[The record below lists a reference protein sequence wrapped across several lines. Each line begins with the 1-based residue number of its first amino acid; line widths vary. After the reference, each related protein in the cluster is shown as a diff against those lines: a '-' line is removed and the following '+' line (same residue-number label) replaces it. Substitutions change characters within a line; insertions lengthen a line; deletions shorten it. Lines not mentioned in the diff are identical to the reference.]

1 MPTATESRAR
11 LDLKEALREIHIMAG
26 LDPADSEGEPGS
38 VDSPISIGV
47 TSASFGD
54 GKTTVAIA
62 LAASL
67 SQDFEADVT
76 LVDADFH
83 THSVGREY
91 GLQGEDGLSEVLAGK
106 LPIHSVTHRV
116 SRARMSVVTAG
127 KTPEDPARMARS
139 EHLSTLIE
147 NMKRSN
153 QYVVI
158 DLPAT
163 MHSMN
168 APVLAKR
175 CDAVVVVVRAGHT
188 TEQDLERVLTLLKD
202 SRVLG
207 VVVNR
212 HRSHVPGWIQRTL
225 NLKV

>member
-1 MPTATESRAR
+1 MPAAVESRAR

-26 LDPADSEGEPGS
+26 LDPTDPMRRENRRPLA
-38 VDSPISIGV
+38 IGV
-47 TSASFGD
+47 TSPTFGD

-67 SQDFEADVT
+67 SQDFAADVT

-106 LPIHSVTHRV
+106 LPLQSVTHRV
-116 SRARMSVVTAG
+116 SQARMSVVTAG
-127 KTPEDPARMARS
+127 RLPEDPARIARS
-139 EHLSTLIE
+139 EHLSTLID
-147 NMKRSN
+147 NMKHSN
-153 QYVVI
+153 EYVVI

-163 MHSMN
+163 LHSMN
-168 APVLAKR
+168 SPVLAKR
-175 CDAVVVVVRAGHT
+175 CDGVVVVVRAGQT
-188 TEQDLERVLTLLKD
+188 TQQDLERVLTLLKD
-202 SRVLG
+202 SNVLG

-212 HRSHVPGWIQRTL
+212 RHSSVPGWVRRTL